1 MKYKGSLSGLV
12 RYVKGHAKEDLI
24 ILLDATNKKNG
35 TSVSFGQVA
44 NIKNIVANATEF
56 ELFNRDGT
64 KKIIFTFRTIIY
76 TLSRIVKK
84 EKEKLK
90 SLNSALT
97 SSESIWT
104 VKK

>member
-12 RYVKGHAKEDLI
+12 RYAKGDGKENI
-24 ILLDATNKKNG
+24 IMLLDATNEKNS
-35 TSVSFGQVA
+35 TNVSFGEVA
-44 NIKNIVANATEF
+44 NIKNIIDNATES
-56 ELFNRDGT
+56 ELFNSDGT
-64 KKIIFTFRTIIY
+64 EKRVFTFRILVY

-84 EKEKLK
+84 EKLK
-90 SLNSALT
+90 SLNSAST